1 MPTRVERTSASST
14 PSYIHARDMGVL
26 DSSAE
31 YTQVILRQP
40 TKTGGKCFGAENIVT
55 IRVDG
60 NYTID
65 PTSLVEGL
73 NVFVILSDSVANI
86 FLPSE
91 ENFPLDKTTIEIQ
104 NESIYSVYVYSGLEV
119 I

>member
-1 MPTRVERTSASST
+1 MSVS
-14 PSYIHARDMGVL
+14 DN
-26 DSSAE
+26 SAE
-31 YTQVILRQP
+31 YTQVTLRQS
-40 TKTGGKCFGAENIVT
+40 TKTGGKCFGAENIVSV
-55 IRVDG
+55 RAEG

-73 NVFVILSDSVANI
+73 NVFVILSDSVTNI

-91 ENFPLDKTTIEIQ
+91 ENFPLDRTTIEIQ